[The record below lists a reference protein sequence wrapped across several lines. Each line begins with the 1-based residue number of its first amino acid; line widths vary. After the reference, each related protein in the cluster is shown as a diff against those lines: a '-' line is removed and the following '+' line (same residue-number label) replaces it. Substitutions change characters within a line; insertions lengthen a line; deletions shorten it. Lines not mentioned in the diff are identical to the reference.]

1 MRSIRSP
8 KKDDAVLYL
17 VGLLFLLIAVML
29 GWDVN
34 RRLSQQENR
43 HDATPEAIEEFDEAM
58 GRIEERDE
66 REGR

>member
-1 MRSIRSP
+1 M
-8 KKDDAVLYL
+8 LYL

-29 GWDVN
+29 GWEVN

-58 GRIEERDE
+58 DRIEERDE
-66 REGR
+66 R